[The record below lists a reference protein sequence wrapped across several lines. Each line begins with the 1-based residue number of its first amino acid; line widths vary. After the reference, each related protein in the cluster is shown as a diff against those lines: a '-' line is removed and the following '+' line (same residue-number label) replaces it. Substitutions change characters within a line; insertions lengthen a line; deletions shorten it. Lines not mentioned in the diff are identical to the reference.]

1 MTLLA
6 QPKPVPRRTMKARK
20 HRAEHVRMAVV
31 LALVVARDGYCRL
44 QGKGLGACRGA
55 SEFAHLEDCRRAR
68 TMGMAPETRHRT
80 DRAMMLCTFHHQ
92 RYDART
98 LGLAFRSERG
108 ADGPVQW
115 YAESFVYTEEDR

>member
-1 MTLLA
+1 
-6 QPKPVPRRTMKARK
+6 
-20 HRAEHVRMAVV
+20 MAVV
-31 LALVVARDGYCRL
+31 RALVVARDGYCRL
-44 QGKGLGACRGA
+44 HGKGLGACRGA

-80 DRAMMLCTFHHQ
+80 DRAMMLCTVHHQ

-98 LGLAFRSERG
+98 LGLSLQTDRG

-115 YAESFVYTEEDR
+115 YAESFVYTEEDRC